1 VSRANRIGNALEAW
15 SRARANLDNA
25 PNAETLCAYTAATFA
40 LLDAVNTEAGHD
52 VSAAR
57 ERMAAADGGDLTA
70 LLRASIAKVERERGE
85 PTVRLVE
92 GGE

>member
-1 VSRANRIGNALEAW
+1 MSRRTNRITTALDAW

-25 PNAETLCAYTAATFA
+25 PNAETLCAYTAALLA
-40 LLDAVNTEAGHD
+40 LQDAVNTEAGHD
-52 VSAAR
+52 IAAAR

-70 LLRASIAKVERERGE
+70 LLRASIAKVERERGGTLR
-85 PTVRLVE
+85 PVG